1 MPKKKNKNKRKIKF
15 QSYTELGLCDVC
27 DYDMAE
33 WVQSVI
39 DTSISNGAPHLG
51 AFGPL
56 GVQGTPMC
64 CTKKMRKMADSYEV
78 RKIISTG
85 IEDAWTR
92 HREKEGEK

>member
-15 QSYTELGLCDVC
+15 QSYMELGLCDVC
-27 DYDMAE
+27 GYDMAE

-39 DTSISNGAPHLG
+39 DTSISNGAPHHG

-64 CTKKMRKMADSYEV
+64 CTKKMNLTADSSEV
-78 RKIISTG
+78 KNIINKG
-85 IEDAWTR
+85 VEKAWAIY
-92 HREKEGEK
+92 REEKK